1 MKTLG
6 IFEVKNKL
14 SEVCEDVSRGGEALV
29 VTRHGKP
36 IVRIVP
42 YLQPEPEHSVWGSV
56 AECQAKYGLLTDEF
70 ELPSREVSA
79 NRGDPLA

>member
-14 SEVCEDVSRGGEALV
+14 SEVCEAVSSSGEALV

-36 IVRIVP
+36 LVRIVP
-42 YLQPEPEHSVWGSV
+42 CTVVEPEQSVWGSV
-56 AECQAKYGLLTDEF
+56 AESQAKYGPLTEEL
-70 ELPSREVSA
+70 ELPKRELSSR
-79 NRGDPLA
+79 RGDPLS